1 MPLLAFK
8 LAGETITGPTLTNN
22 LGGWGNSGIKIT
34 AINDCVLTSF
44 VFNNQGKDDTI
55 KLLRASDNSELQS
68 ISVSPTSNAETIQAN
83 WQLTAGT
90 SYKIICV
97 ATSSGKWKGFSN
109 FPQTSTNLKVVSTV
123 SLTANFTNYWFT
135 FTNLQ
140 ISTSSATSAPVITQG
155 AGPLSKTIDEDTVA
169 TWTASELNA
178 TDSDS
183 SASSLA
189 WSLLTSPTNG
199 TATVSGNGSAPTTLS
214 YQPNADYHGT
224 DSFSVQVSDGENND
238 SITIDLTIN
247 PVDEPFSGS
256 FNWANHAG
264 GSDRTEAF
272 SVDVS
277 NDGSSLISGMFFRT
291 ANFGNSISLSSTND
305 ADGFTAKMNAD
316 GTFAWATKV
325 GCTSSCRVA
334 DVAVLADG
342 SSIIT
347 GHWNGTATFGNTSL
361 TSNPANYND
370 VFVAKL
376 DANGNFVWVK
386 QVGGT
391 ASDEAAG
398 IAVFGDGSSVVT
410 GGFSGAVDFGAT
422 TLTSTNHLREIFVAK
437 LDSDGNFLW
446 ASKAGG
452 AGHDNVRDLTT
463 IADGS
468 TIITGDYA
476 STANFGNFTLDE
488 FGSISSFVAKL
499 DANGS
504 FLWATKA
511 GENQCCSSVK
521 ASGFGVEASVDGS
534 SIIATGYFEGECNFG
549 DNIRTS
555 SGASDIFV
563 TKLDSS
569 GNYVWAVR
577 AGGTSSDIGRS
588 ATLLSDGSSLI
599 TGQFQGTA
607 SFGNNTLSSSG
618 SNDVFVAKLD
628 ANGTFLWVLKAG
640 GSSSDYPMKI
650 ASNNNNEVIAA
661 GIFNQTATFGNTD
674 LTSLGSLEAFAV
686 SIQADSRQSPV
697 ITQGAGPLSLSVTE
711 DNASTWS
718 TTQLSATDEDSSSSS
733 LTWSLSSTPAHGTA
747 VVNGTGASPANF
759 NYTPNANF
767 HGSDSF
773 TVSVTDGGLSDS
785 IPINVTITSVN
796 DTTFI
801 SGDFNGTLM
810 EDGNASGD
818 LNATDA
824 DGLTDGAY
832 FLISSTPANGS
843 ASIDPASGTW
853 LYSANQ
859 DFHGSDSFSVSVT
872 DDQNHSATLV
882 SVTLTI
888 TSVNDTTFISGDF
901 NGTLMEDGNASG
913 DLNATDA
920 DGLTDGAYFLIS
932 STPANGSASI
942 DPASGT
948 WLYSANQD
956 FHGSDSFSVS
966 VTDDQ
971 NHSATL
977 ASVTLTISSV
987 NDSTFISGDFNG
999 TLMEDGNATGDLN
1012 ATDAD
1017 GLTDGAYFLISSNP
1031 ANGSASIDPASG
1043 TWLYSANQDFHGSD
1057 SFTVSVTDDQN
1068 HSATLASVT
1077 LTITSVNDTTFIS
1090 GDFNGT
1096 LMEDGNATGDLNATD
1111 ADGLTDGAYFLI
1123 SSTPAN
1129 GSASIDPAS
1138 GTWLYSANQDFHGS
1152 DSFTVSVT
1160 DDQNHSATLASVT
1173 LTITSVNDTTYIS
1186 GDFNGTLMED
1196 GNATGDLNATDA
1208 DGLTD
1213 GTIYSISSDPN
1224 FGTAN
1229 LDPASGNWFYTSQ
1242 ENYHGSDAF
1251 TVSITDDENHTATF
1265 SEITLLITSVDDP
1278 TLVTGDFNGTLL
1290 EDGSA
1295 SGDLNATDADGLA
1308 DQGTF
1313 ILSTAPLHGSASV
1326 DSTSGQWTYAP
1337 RPFYYGTDSFVI
1349 SIFDSQGIEHH
1360 QQIHLEIESVPDLN
1374 PPLVEMLSVSLD
1386 QNGSLIASG
1395 ELLTDGGF
1403 PVLDIGFELSG
1414 SHDFEPGTRIPTL
1427 LESNG
1432 SEFSITHSFSVSGD
1446 WLYVRPYARNLNGE
1460 TFGQTSKLS
1469 ISQSETRWL
1478 AHSNSLEAGWYSSDW
1493 LGTFIPYPND
1503 WIYHLSLG
1511 WLYVPE
1517 IAPGGTWLW
1526 SSTHDWVWTNVEA
1539 FPHFYRNAQAS
1550 WIYLI
1555 PTGYGKS
1562 YYDYTTQSFE

>member
-1 MPLLAFK
+1 MKFKSLFLLPLLA
-8 LAGETITGPTLTNN
+8 LHMAGETITGPSLTNN

-55 KLLRASDNSELQS
+55 KLLLASDNSELQS
-68 ISVSPTSNAETIQAN
+68 ISVSPSSNAETIQAN

-97 ATSSGKWKGFSN
+97 ASSSGKWIGYSN
-109 FPQTSTNLKVVSTV
+109 FPQTSTNLRVDSTV
-123 SLTANFTNYWFT
+123 TLSGNHTNYWFS

-140 ISTSSATSAPVITQG
+140 ISSSSAPSPPVITQG
-155 AGPLSKTIDEDTVA
+155 AGPVSKTIDEDTTA
-169 TWTASELNA
+169 TWSASELNA
-178 TDSDS
+178 TDSDT

-199 TATVSGNGSAPTTLS
+199 TASVSGNGSAPTTLS
-214 YQPNADYHGT
+214 YQPNADYHGS
-224 DSFSVQVSDGENND
+224 DSFSVQVSDGVNND
-238 SITIDLTIN
+238 SITINLTIN
-247 PVDEPFSGS
+247 PVDEPFNGS

-264 GSDRTEAF
+264 GSNRTEAF

-291 ANFGNSISLSSTND
+291 ANFGNSISLSTTND

-347 GHWNGTATFGNTSL
+347 GTWNGTATFGNTSL
-361 TSNPANYND
+361 TTNPTNYND

-386 QVGGT
+386 QIGGT

-410 GGFSGAVDFGAT
+410 GGFSGTVDFGVT

-437 LDSDGNFLW
+437 LDANGNYLW

-452 AGHDNVRDLTT
+452 SGHDNVRDLTT

-468 TIITGDYA
+468 TFITGDYA
-476 STANFGNFTLDE
+476 STANFGNFTLNE
-488 FGSISSFVAKL
+488 FGSFSSFVAKL

-521 ASGFGVEASVDGS
+521 ASGFGIEASDDGS

-549 DNIRTS
+549 VNTLTS
-555 SGASDIFV
+555 SGSSDVFV
-563 TKLDSS
+563 AKLDSS
-569 GNYVWAVR
+569 GNYVWFVK

-607 SFGNNTLSSSG
+607 LFGNYTLSSSG
-618 SNDVFVAKLD
+618 SDDVFVAKLD
-628 ANGTFLWVLKAG
+628 ANGTFQWVLKAG

-650 ASNNNNEVIAA
+650 ASNDNNEVIAA

-686 SIQADSRQSPV
+686 SIQAESKQSPV
-697 ITQGAGPLSLSVTE
+697 ISQGDGPLSKTLDE
-711 DNASTWS
+711 DTNATWTAS
-718 TTQLSATDEDSSSSS
+718 ELNATDSDTGASS
-733 LTWSLSSTPAHGTA
+733 LAWSLLTSPSHGTA
-747 VVNGTGASPANF
+747 TVSGNGYAPTTLSYQPNG
-759 NYTPNANF
+759 NYY
-767 HGSDSF
+767 GSDSF
-773 TVSVTDGGLSDS
+773 SVQVTDGENNDS
-785 IPINVTITSVN
+785 ITINLTISPIDDATSITG
-796 DTTFI
+796 DTQASI
-801 SGDFNGTLM
+801 P
-810 EDGNASGD
+810 EDSSASGD

-824 DGLTDGAY
+824 DGLTDGSY
-832 FLISSTPANGS
+832 FSVFTAPANGS
-843 ASIDPASGTW
+843 ASIDPS
-853 LYSANQ
+853 
-859 DFHGSDSFSVSVT
+859 
-872 DDQNHSATLV
+872 
-882 SVTLTI
+882 
-888 TSVNDTTFISGDF
+888 
-901 NGTLMEDGNASG
+901 
-913 DLNATDA
+913 
-920 DGLTDGAYFLIS
+920 
-932 STPANGSASI
+932 
-942 DPASGT
+942 
-948 WLYSANQD
+948 
-956 FHGSDSFSVS
+956 
-966 VTDDQ
+966 
-971 NHSATL
+971 
-977 ASVTLTISSV
+977 
-987 NDSTFISGDFNG
+987 
-999 TLMEDGNATGDLN
+999 
-1012 ATDAD
+1012 
-1017 GLTDGAYFLISSNP
+1017 
-1031 ANGSASIDPASG
+1031 SG

-1077 LTITSVNDTTFIS
+1077 LTITSVNDITFIS

-1096 LMEDGNATGDLNATD
+1096 LMEDGNA
-1111 ADGLTDGAYFLI
+1111 
-1123 SSTPAN
+1123 S
-1129 GSASIDPAS
+1129 
-1138 GTWLYSANQDFHGS
+1138 
-1152 DSFTVSVT
+1152 
-1160 DDQNHSATLASVT
+1160 
-1173 LTITSVNDTTYIS
+1173 
-1186 GDFNGTLMED
+1186 
-1196 GNATGDLNATDA
+1196 GDLNATDA

-1251 TVSITDDENHTATF
+1251 TVSVTDDENHTATF

-1290 EDGSA
+1290 EDGNA
-1295 SGDLNATDADGLA
+1295 TGDLNATDADGLA
-1308 DQGTF
+1308 EQGPF

-1326 DSTSGQWTYAP
+1326 DSASGQWTYAP
-1337 RPFYYGTDSFVI
+1337 RPYYYGTDSFVI

-1360 QQIHLEIESVPDLN
+1360 QQIHLEIESVPDPN

-1386 QNGSLIASG
+1386 QNGSLIASA

-1414 SHDFEPGTRIPTL
+1414 SHDFESGTRIPII

-1432 SEFSITHSFSVSGD
+1432 SEFSITHSFSRSGD

-1493 LGTFIPYPND
+1493 LGTFIPYPNE

-1517 IAPGGTWLW
+1517 IAPEGTWLW
-1526 SSTHDWVWTNVEA
+1526 SSTHDWFWTSAET

>member
-1 MPLLAFK
+1 MKFKSLLLVPLLALQ

-34 AINDCVLTSF
+34 AINDCVLSSF
-44 VFNNQGKDDTI
+44 VFNNQGRDDTI
-55 KLLRASDNSELQS
+55 KLLLASDNSELQS
-68 ISVSPTSNAETIQAN
+68 ISVTPTSSAETIQAN

-97 ATSSGKWKGFSN
+97 ASSSGRWTGYSS
-109 FPQTSTNLKVVSTV
+109 FPQTSTNLRVDSTV
-123 SLTANFTNYWFT
+123 TLTRNYATYWFS

-140 ISTSSATSAPVITQG
+140 ISSSSATSAPVITQG
-155 AGPLSKTIDEDTVA
+155 AGPLSKTIDEDTTA
-169 TWTASELNA
+169 TWTASELYA
-178 TDSDS
+178 TDSDT

-189 WSLLTSPTNG
+189 WSLLSSPSNG

-214 YQPNADYHGT
+214 YQPNADYHGS
-224 DSFSVQVSDGENND
+224 DSFSVQVSDGVNND
-238 SITIDLTIN
+238 SITINLTIN
-247 PVDEPFSGS
+247 PVDEPFNGS
-256 FNWANHAG
+256 FDWANHAG

-272 SVDVS
+272 SVDVF

-291 ANFGNSISLSSTND
+291 ANFGNSISLSTTND

-334 DVAVLADG
+334 DVAVLEDG

-347 GHWNGTATFGNTSL
+347 GTWKGTATFGNTSL
-361 TSNPANYND
+361 TSNPSNYND
-370 VFVAKL
+370 AFVAKL

-391 ASDEAAG
+391 ASDDAAG

-410 GGFSGAVDFGAT
+410 GGFSGTVDFGVT

-437 LDSDGNFLW
+437 LDSNGNYLW
-446 ASKAGG
+446 ANKAGG
-452 AGHDNVRDLTT
+452 SGHDNVRDITT

-476 STANFGNFTLDE
+476 STANFGSFSLDE
-488 FGSISSFVAKL
+488 FGSFSSFVAKL
-499 DANGS
+499 DANGN

-521 ASGFGVEASVDGS
+521 ASGFGVEASGDGS

-549 DNIRTS
+549 EKVRTS
-555 SGASDIFV
+555 SGSHDIFV

-569 GNYVWAVR
+569 GNYVWVVS
-577 AGGTSSDIGRS
+577 AGGTSFDIGRS
-588 ATLLSDGSSLI
+588 ATLLSDGSSMI

-607 SFGNNTLSSSG
+607 LFGDYTLNSSG

-628 ANGTFLWVLKAG
+628 ANGTILWVLQAG

-650 ASNNNNEVIAA
+650 ASNGNNEVVAA

-686 SIQADSRQSPV
+686 SIIADSKQSPV
-697 ITQGAGPLSLSVTE
+697 ITQGSGPLSLSVAE

-718 TTQLSATDEDSSSSS
+718 TTQLNATDEDTSSSS

-747 VVNGTGASPANF
+747 VVTGTGASPANF
-759 NYTPNANF
+759 SYIPNANF

-773 TVSVTDGGLSDS
+773 TVSVSDGGLSDS
-785 IPINVTITSVN
+785 ISIDVSISSVN
-796 DTTFI
+796 DSTFI
-801 SGDFNGTLM
+801 SGDLNGSLT
-810 EDGNASGD
+810 EDGNA
-818 LNATDA
+818 T
-824 DGLTDGAY
+824 
-832 FLISSTPANGS
+832 
-843 ASIDPASGTW
+843 
-853 LYSANQ
+853 
-859 DFHGSDSFSVSVT
+859 
-872 DDQNHSATLV
+872 
-882 SVTLTI
+882 
-888 TSVNDTTFISGDF
+888 
-901 NGTLMEDGNASG
+901 G

-977 ASVTLTISSV
+977 ASVTLTI
-987 NDSTFISGDFNG
+987 
-999 TLMEDGNATGDLN
+999 
-1012 ATDAD
+1012 
-1017 GLTDGAYFLISSNP
+1017 
-1031 ANGSASIDPASG
+1031 
-1043 TWLYSANQDFHGSD
+1043 
-1057 SFTVSVTDDQN
+1057 
-1068 HSATLASVT
+1068 
-1077 LTITSVNDTTFIS
+1077 TSVNDTTFIS

-1096 LMEDGNATGDLNATD
+1096 LMEDGNA
-1111 ADGLTDGAYFLI
+1111 
-1123 SSTPAN
+1123 S
-1129 GSASIDPAS
+1129 
-1138 GTWLYSANQDFHGS
+1138 
-1152 DSFTVSVT
+1152 
-1160 DDQNHSATLASVT
+1160 
-1173 LTITSVNDTTYIS
+1173 
-1186 GDFNGTLMED
+1186 
-1196 GNATGDLNATDA
+1196 GDLNATDA

-1224 FGTAN
+1224 FGIAN

-1251 TVSITDDENHTATF
+1251 TVSVTDDENHTATF

-1278 TLVTGDFNGTLL
+1278 TMVTGDFNGTLL
-1290 EDGSA
+1290 EDGNA
-1295 SGDLNATDADGLA
+1295 TGDLNASDADGLA
-1308 DQGTF
+1308 DLGTF
-1313 ILSTAPLHGSASV
+1313 TLSTAPLHGYASV
-1326 DSTSGQWTYAP
+1326 DSASGQWTYAP
-1337 RPFYYGTDSFVI
+1337 RPYYYGTDTFVI

-1360 QQIHLEIESVPDLN
+1360 QQIHLEIESVPDPN

-1386 QNGSLIASG
+1386 QNGSLIANA

-1403 PVLDIGFELSG
+1403 PVLDIGFELSE
-1414 SHDFEPGTRIPTL
+1414 SHDFESGTRIPTL

-1432 SEFSITHSFSVSGD
+1432 SKFSITHSFSVSGD
-1446 WLYVRPYARNLNGE
+1446 WLYVRPFARNLNGE

-1469 ISQSETRWL
+1469 ISKSETRWL
-1478 AHSNSLEAGWYSSDW
+1478 AHSNSLDAGWYSSDW

-1517 IAPGGTWLW
+1517 IAPAGTWLW
-1526 SSTHDWVWTNVEA
+1526 SSTHDWVWTSAEA
-1539 FPHFYRNAQAS
+1539 FPHFFRNAQAS